1 MNNEIQSLTS
11 TKQELQDNITTIQNQ
26 MTIIKKEKQTFQQF
40 TREITDDDFWNIP
53 EPSTFMNAK
62 SYHKKIVIPFINGI
76 KTTINRMIKKY
87 LNLLH
92 EVDNLKTSVLPLKMK
107 IRELNTQIDQLFDR
121 NRHLEK
127 TLQKYKK
134 Y

>member
-1 MNNEIQSLTS
+1 
-11 TKQELQDNITTIQNQ
+11 